1 MRCIKV
7 VELNL
12 EIISVVIACA
22 SITVG
27 VISLLIR
34 NRREVKT
41 REVQLF
47 LQYSARRTEEGFKT
61 YQEVM
66 SRQDWKTFDE
76 FWEKYGPTVN
86 PDAAAKVFWLVSRY
100 NVLGFLVKEGLI
112 DFKLIYRYNP
122 RNIIRAWERFEPYVM
137 GVRKRFNNPT
147 LYDSFKWLYKQNK
160 REQQLASKT
169 A

>member
-47 LQYSARRTEEGFKT
+47 LQYRAQVTLEGGKT
-61 YQEVM
+61 YQDVM
-66 SRQDWKTFDE
+66 NRQDWKTWDE
-76 FWEKYGPTVN
+76 YIEKYSAAVN
-86 PDAAAKVFWLVSRY
+86 PDAATKVVWVANRF
-100 NVLGFLVKEGLI
+100 NIIGFLVKEGLI
-112 DFKLIYRYNP
+112 DFKLLYRHNRYNV
-122 RNIIRAWERFEPYVM
+122 IRTWERLEPYVM
-137 GVRKRFNNPT
+137 NVRKLGNPT
-147 LYDSFKWLYKQNK
+147 VFDSFEWLYKQYK